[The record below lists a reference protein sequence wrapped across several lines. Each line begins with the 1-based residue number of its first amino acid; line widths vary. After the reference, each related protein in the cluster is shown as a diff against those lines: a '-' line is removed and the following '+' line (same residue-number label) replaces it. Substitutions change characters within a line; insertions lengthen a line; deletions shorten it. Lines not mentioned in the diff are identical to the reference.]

1 MPESAVLEVWVTPRA
16 AGDEL
21 AGWQGAALRVR
32 LRAPPL
38 DGRAN
43 AALCQFL
50 AQALGVPASSIALL
64 SGAAGRRKR
73 LRIDGLEEAEV
84 RRRLSW
90 PGGASA

>member
-1 MPESAVLEVWVTPRA
+1 MTPRA
-16 AGDEL
+16 ARDEL

-43 AALCQFL
+43 AALRQFL
-50 AQALGVPASSIALL
+50 AEALGVPVSSIAVL

-73 LRIDGLEEAEV
+73 LRIHGLGEAEV
-84 RRRLSW
+84 RKRLSW
-90 PGGASA
+90 PGEAPA